1 MFNRKYQSMEEK
13 EVDISAEELAE
24 ISIHWASLMKSKDDG
39 DDRLEGGETSEKIF
53 GGLDQT
59 LLMEEKE
66 KMLRSMLEIL
76 PIINLIERKTRLQF
90 KTKERD

>member
-1 MFNRKYQSMEEK
+1 MTGWKEEK
-13 EVDISAEELAE
+13 L
-24 ISIHWASLMKSKDDG
+24 LT
-39 DDRLEGGETSEKIF
+39 RFLE
-53 GGLDQT
+53 GLDQT

-90 KTKERD
+90 KIKERDLMMGMTL